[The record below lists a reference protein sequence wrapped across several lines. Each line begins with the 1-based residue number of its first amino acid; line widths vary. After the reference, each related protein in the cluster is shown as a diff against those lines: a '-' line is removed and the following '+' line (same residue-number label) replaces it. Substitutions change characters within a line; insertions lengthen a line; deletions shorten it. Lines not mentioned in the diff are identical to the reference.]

1 MKMRKMLFFLMMA
14 TACCAQAQNEVERA
28 LQSVEQNNTTLI
40 ALRHET
46 EAAKVGNHTNLNLPN
61 PEVEFGYLWGSP
73 SSIGHRKDVS
83 AMQSFD
89 FATVTG
95 AKRRLARQQDALAEW
110 QYKENRMQLLLEAHN
125 LCLDAI
131 YYNAMYKELALRKRN
146 AEEIAAAQQKRL
158 ERGDV
163 NRIEY
168 NQVKLDLASVSA
180 EMMRCE
186 AERAAVMA
194 ELQRLNG
201 GEPLMI
207 GATDYPVVAIAD
219 DFEAWY
225 AEAEQKSP
233 ALAYVKQEMAV
244 ADKELAVRR
253 ADGLPTVSIGFM
265 GEYVSGENY
274 QGVKVGMSIP
284 LWANKNRVRQA
295 KAQVEAA
302 KARQTD
308 ARQQFYSRLHNLFV
322 QQNGLHQV
330 VKSYEEALRAT
341 DNTALL
347 KKALDA
353 GSISTIDYLL
363 GARMYYDAVNQKMDA
378 CRAWQK
384 TVAEMQAVLL

>member
-1 MKMRKMLFFLMMA
+1 MFFFVMMTA
-14 TACCAQAQNEVERA
+14 ACCVQAQNEVERV
-28 LQSVEQNNTTLI
+28 LQSVEQHNTTLV

-83 AMQSFD
+83 AVQSFD

-95 AKRRLARQQDALAEW
+95 AKRRLARQQDALADW
-110 QYKENRMQLLLEAHN
+110 QYKESRMQLLLEAHH

-131 YYNAMYKELALRKRN
+131 YYNAMCKELMQRKQY
-146 AEEIAAAQQKRL
+146 AEEIASAQQKRL
-158 ERGDV
+158 EQGDI

-168 NQVKLDLASVSA
+168 NQVKLDLAAVCA
-180 EMMRCE
+180 ELMRCNT
-186 AERAAVMA
+186 ERAAVMA

-201 GEPLMI
+201 GEPLLI
-207 GATDYPVVAIAD
+207 EATDYPAVAIAN

-233 ALAYVKQEMAV
+233 ALAYVKQQIDV
-244 ADKELAVRR
+244 ANRELAVRR
-253 ADGLPTVSIGFM
+253 ADGLPTVSLGFM

-295 KAQVEAA
+295 KAEVEAA

-322 QQNGLHQV
+322 QQRGLRQV
-330 VKSYEEALRAT
+330 VQSYKEALRAT
-341 DNTALL
+341 DNTSLL

-353 GSISTIDYLL
+353 GSISTMDYLL

>member
-1 MKMRKMLFFLMMA
+1 MRKMFFFVMMTA
-14 TACCAQAQNEVERA
+14 ACCVQAQNEVERV
-28 LQSVEQNNTTLI
+28 LQSVEQHNTTLV

-83 AMQSFD
+83 AVQSFD

-95 AKRRLARQQDALAEW
+95 AKRRLARQQDALADW
-110 QYKENRMQLLLEAHN
+110 QYKESRMQLLLEAHH

-131 YYNAMYKELALRKRN
+131 YYNAMCKELVQRKQY
-146 AEEIAAAQQKRL
+146 AEEIASAQQKRL
-158 ERGDV
+158 EQGDI

-168 NQVKLDLASVSA
+168 NQVKLDLAAVCA
-180 EMMRCE
+180 ELMRCNT
-186 AERAAVMA
+186 ERAAVMA

-201 GEPLMI
+201 GEPLLI
-207 GATDYPVVAIAD
+207 EATDYPAVAIAN

-233 ALAYVKQEMAV
+233 ALAYVKQQIDV
-244 ADKELAVRR
+244 ANRELAVRR
-253 ADGLPTVSIGFM
+253 ADGLPTVSLGFM

-295 KAQVEAA
+295 KAEVEAA

-322 QQNGLHQV
+322 QQRGLRQV
-330 VKSYEEALRAT
+330 VQSYQEALRAT
-341 DNTALL
+341 DNTSLL

-353 GSISTIDYLL
+353 GSISTMDYLL

>member
-1 MKMRKMLFFLMMA
+1 MRKMFFFVMMSA
-14 TACCAQAQNEVERA
+14 ACCVQAQNEVERV
-28 LQSVEQNNTTLI
+28 LQSVEQHNTTLI

-83 AMQSFD
+83 AVQSFD

-95 AKRRLARQQDALAEW
+95 AKRRLARQQDALADW
-110 QYKENRMQLLLEAHN
+110 QYKESRMQLLLEAHH

-131 YYNAMYKELALRKRN
+131 YYNAMCKELMQRKQY
-146 AEEIAAAQQKRL
+146 AEEITSAQQKRL
-158 ERGDV
+158 EQGDI

-168 NQVKLDLASVSA
+168 NQVKLDLAAVSA
-180 EMMRCE
+180 ELMRCNT
-186 AERAAVMA
+186 ERAAVMA

-201 GEPLMI
+201 GEPLLI
-207 GATDYPVVAIAD
+207 EATDYPAVAIAN

-233 ALAYVKQEMAV
+233 ALAYVKQQIDV
-244 ADKELAVRR
+244 ANRELAVRR
-253 ADGLPTVSIGFM
+253 ADGLPTVSLGFM

-295 KAQVEAA
+295 KAEVEAA

-322 QQNGLHQV
+322 QQRGLRQV
-330 VKSYEEALRAT
+330 VQSYQEALRAT
-341 DNTALL
+341 DNTSLL

-353 GSISTIDYLL
+353 GSISTMDYLL

>member
-1 MKMRKMLFFLMMA
+1 MRKMFFFVMMTA
-14 TACCAQAQNEVERA
+14 ACCVQAQNEVERV
-28 LQSVEQNNTTLI
+28 LQSVEQHNTTLV

-46 EAAKVGNHTNLNLPN
+46 EAAKVGNHTSLNLPN

-83 AMQSFD
+83 AVQSFD

-95 AKRRLARQQDALAEW
+95 AKRRLARQQDALADW
-110 QYKENRMQLLLEAHN
+110 QYKESRMQLLLEAHH

-131 YYNAMYKELALRKRN
+131 YYNAMCKELMQRKQY
-146 AEEIAAAQQKRL
+146 AEEITSAQQKRL
-158 ERGDV
+158 EQGDI

-168 NQVKLDLASVSA
+168 NQVKLDLAAVSA
-180 EMMRCE
+180 ELMRCNT
-186 AERAAVMA
+186 ERAAVMA

-201 GEPLMI
+201 GEPLLI
-207 GATDYPVVAIAD
+207 EATDYPAVAIAN

-233 ALAYVKQEMAV
+233 ALAYVKQQIDV
-244 ADKELAVRR
+244 ANRELAVRR
-253 ADGLPTVSIGFM
+253 ADGLPTVSLGFM

-295 KAQVEAA
+295 KAEVEAA

-322 QQNGLHQV
+322 QQRGLRQV
-330 VKSYEEALRAT
+330 VQSYQEALRAT
-341 DNTALL
+341 DNTSLL

-353 GSISTIDYLL
+353 GSISTMDYLL

>member
-1 MKMRKMLFFLMMA
+1 MRKMFFFVMMTA
-14 TACCAQAQNEVERA
+14 ACCVQAQNEVERV
-28 LQSVEQNNTTLI
+28 LQSVEQHNTTLV

-83 AMQSFD
+83 AVQSFD

-95 AKRRLARQQDALAEW
+95 AKRRLARQQDALADW
-110 QYKENRMQLLLEAHN
+110 QYKESRMQLLLEAHH

-131 YYNAMYKELALRKRN
+131 YYNAMCKELMQRKQY
-146 AEEIAAAQQKRL
+146 AEEITSAQQKRL
-158 ERGDV
+158 EQGDI

-168 NQVKLDLASVSA
+168 NQVKLDLAAVCA
-180 EMMRCE
+180 ELMRCNT
-186 AERAAVMA
+186 ERAAVMA

-201 GEPLMI
+201 GEPLLI
-207 GATDYPVVAIAD
+207 EATDYPAVAIAN

-233 ALAYVKQEMAV
+233 ALAYVKQQIDV
-244 ADKELAVRR
+244 ANRELAVRR
-253 ADGLPTVSIGFM
+253 ADGLPTVSLRFM

-295 KAQVEAA
+295 KAEVEAA

-322 QQNGLHQV
+322 QQRGLRQV
-330 VKSYEEALRAT
+330 VQSYQEALRAT
-341 DNTALL
+341 DNTSLL

-353 GSISTIDYLL
+353 GSISTMDYLL

>member
-1 MKMRKMLFFLMMA
+1 MRKMFFFVMMTA
-14 TACCAQAQNEVERA
+14 ACCVQAQNEVERV
-28 LQSVEQNNTTLI
+28 LQSVEQHSTTLV

-83 AMQSFD
+83 AVQSFD
-89 FATVTG
+89 FATVSG
-95 AKRRLARQQDALAEW
+95 AKRRLARQQDALADW
-110 QYKENRMQLLLEAHN
+110 QYKESRMQLLLEAHH

-131 YYNAMYKELALRKRN
+131 YYNAMCKELMQRKQY
-146 AEEIAAAQQKRL
+146 AEEITSAQQKRL
-158 ERGDV
+158 EQGDI

-168 NQVKLDLASVSA
+168 NQVKLDLAAVSA
-180 EMMRCE
+180 ELMRCNT
-186 AERAAVMA
+186 ERAAVMA

-201 GEPLMI
+201 GEPLLI
-207 GATDYPVVAIAD
+207 EATDYPAVAIAN

-233 ALAYVKQEMAV
+233 ALAYVKQQIDV
-244 ADKELAVRR
+244 ANRELAVRR
-253 ADGLPTVSIGFM
+253 ADGLPTVSLGFM

-295 KAQVEAA
+295 KAEVEAA

-322 QQNGLHQV
+322 QQRGLRQV
-330 VKSYEEALRAT
+330 VQSYQEALRAT
-341 DNTALL
+341 DNTSLL

-353 GSISTIDYLL
+353 GSISTMDYLL

>member
-1 MKMRKMLFFLMMA
+1 MFFFVMMTA
-14 TACCAQAQNEVERA
+14 ACCVQAQNEVERV
-28 LQSVEQNNTTLI
+28 LQSVEQHNTTLV

-83 AMQSFD
+83 AVQSFD

-95 AKRRLARQQDALAEW
+95 AKRRLARQQDALADW
-110 QYKENRMQLLLEAHN
+110 QYKESRMQLLLEAHH

-131 YYNAMYKELALRKRN
+131 YYNAMCKELMQRKQY
-146 AEEIAAAQQKRL
+146 AEEITSAQQKRL
-158 ERGDV
+158 EQGDI

-168 NQVKLDLASVSA
+168 NQVKLDLAAVCA
-180 EMMRCE
+180 ELMRCNT
-186 AERAAVMA
+186 ERAAVMA

-201 GEPLMI
+201 GEPLLI
-207 GATDYPVVAIAD
+207 EATDYPAVAIAN

-233 ALAYVKQEMAV
+233 ALAYVKQQIDV
-244 ADKELAVRR
+244 ANRELAVRR
-253 ADGLPTVSIGFM
+253 ADGLPTVSLGFM

-295 KAQVEAA
+295 KAEVEAA

-308 ARQQFYSRLHNLFV
+308 ARQQFYSRLHNLFG
-322 QQNGLHQV
+322 QQRGLRQV
-330 VKSYEEALRAT
+330 VQSYQEALRAT
-341 DNTALL
+341 DNTSLL

-353 GSISTIDYLL
+353 GSISTMDYLL

>member
-1 MKMRKMLFFLMMA
+1 MRKMFFFVMMSA
-14 TACCAQAQNEVERA
+14 ACCVQAQNEVERV
-28 LQSVEQNNTTLI
+28 LQSVEQHNTTLI

-83 AMQSFD
+83 AVQSFD
-89 FATVTG
+89 FATVSG
-95 AKRRLARQQDALAEW
+95 AKRRLARQQDALADW
-110 QYKENRMQLLLEAHN
+110 QYKESRMQLLLEAHH

-131 YYNAMYKELALRKRN
+131 YYNAMCKELMQRKQY
-146 AEEIAAAQQKRL
+146 AEEITSAQQKRL
-158 ERGDV
+158 EQGDI

-168 NQVKLDLASVSA
+168 NQVKLDLAAVCA
-180 EMMRCE
+180 ELMRCNT
-186 AERAAVMA
+186 ERAAVMA

-201 GEPLMI
+201 GEPLLI
-207 GATDYPVVAIAD
+207 EATDYPAVAIAN

-233 ALAYVKQEMAV
+233 ALAYVKQQIDV
-244 ADKELAVRR
+244 ANRELAVRR
-253 ADGLPTVSIGFM
+253 ADGLPTVSLGFM

-295 KAQVEAA
+295 KAEVEAA

-322 QQNGLHQV
+322 QQRGLRQV
-330 VKSYEEALRAT
+330 VQSYQEALRAT
-341 DNTALL
+341 DNTSLL

-353 GSISTIDYLL
+353 GSISTMDYLL

>member
-1 MKMRKMLFFLMMA
+1 MRKMFFFVMMTA
-14 TACCAQAQNEVERA
+14 ACCVQAQNEVERV
-28 LQSVEQNNTTLI
+28 LQSVEQHNTTLI

-46 EAAKVGNHTNLNLPN
+46 EAAKVGKHTNLNLPN

-83 AMQSFD
+83 AVQSFD

-95 AKRRLARQQDALAEW
+95 AKRRLARQQDALADW
-110 QYKENRMQLLLEAHN
+110 QYKESRMQLLLEAHH

-131 YYNAMYKELALRKRN
+131 YYNAMCKELMQRKQY
-146 AEEIAAAQQKRL
+146 AEEITSAQQKRL
-158 ERGDV
+158 EQGDI

-168 NQVKLDLASVSA
+168 NQVKLDLAAVCA
-180 EMMRCE
+180 ELMRCNT
-186 AERAAVMA
+186 ERAAVMA

-201 GEPLMI
+201 GEPLLI
-207 GATDYPVVAIAD
+207 EATDYPAVAIAN

-233 ALAYVKQEMAV
+233 ALAYVKQQIDV
-244 ADKELAVRR
+244 ANRELAVRR
-253 ADGLPTVSIGFM
+253 ADGLPTVSLGFM

-295 KAQVEAA
+295 KAEVEAA

-322 QQNGLHQV
+322 QQRGLRQV
-330 VKSYEEALRAT
+330 VQSYQEALRAT
-341 DNTALL
+341 DNTSLL

-353 GSISTIDYLL
+353 GSISTMDYLL

>member
-1 MKMRKMLFFLMMA
+1 MRKMFFFVMMTA
-14 TACCAQAQNEVERA
+14 ACCVQAQNEVESV
-28 LQSVEQNNTTLI
+28 LQSVEQHNTTLV

-83 AMQSFD
+83 AVQSFD

-95 AKRRLARQQDALAEW
+95 AKRRLARQQDALADW
-110 QYKENRMQLLLEAHN
+110 QYKESRMQLLLEAHH

-131 YYNAMYKELALRKRN
+131 YYNAMCKELMQRKQY
-146 AEEIAAAQQKRL
+146 AEEIASAQQKRL
-158 ERGDV
+158 EQGDI

-168 NQVKLDLASVSA
+168 NQVKLDLAAVSA
-180 EMMRCE
+180 ELMRCNT
-186 AERAAVMA
+186 ERASVMA

-201 GEPLMI
+201 GEPLLI
-207 GATDYPVVAIAD
+207 EATDYPAVAIAN

-233 ALAYVKQEMAV
+233 ALAYVKQQIDV
-244 ADKELAVRR
+244 ANRELAVRR
-253 ADGLPTVSIGFM
+253 ADGLPTVSLGFM

-295 KAQVEAA
+295 KAEVEAA

-308 ARQQFYSRLHNLFV
+308 AQQQFYSRLHNLFV
-322 QQNGLHQV
+322 QQRGLRQV
-330 VKSYEEALRAT
+330 VQSYQEALRAT
-341 DNTALL
+341 DNTSLL

-353 GSISTIDYLL
+353 GSISTMDYLL

>member
-1 MKMRKMLFFLMMA
+1 MRKMFFFVMMTA
-14 TACCAQAQNEVERA
+14 ACCVQAQNEVESV
-28 LQSVEQNNTTLI
+28 LQSVEQHNTTLV

-83 AMQSFD
+83 AVQSFD

-95 AKRRLARQQDALAEW
+95 AKRRLARQQDALADW
-110 QYKENRMQLLLEAHN
+110 QYKESRMQLLLEAHH

-131 YYNAMYKELALRKRN
+131 YYNAMCKELMQRKQY
-146 AEEIAAAQQKRL
+146 AEEIASAQQKRL
-158 ERGDV
+158 EQGDI

-168 NQVKLDLASVSA
+168 NQVKLDLAAVSA
-180 EMMRCE
+180 ELMRCNT
-186 AERAAVMA
+186 ERASVMA

-201 GEPLMI
+201 GEPLLI
-207 GATDYPVVAIAD
+207 EATDYPAVAIAN

-233 ALAYVKQEMAV
+233 ALAYVKQQIDV
-244 ADKELAVRR
+244 ANRELAVRR
-253 ADGLPTVSIGFM
+253 ADGLPPVSLGFM

-295 KAQVEAA
+295 KAEVEAA

-308 ARQQFYSRLHNLFV
+308 AQQQFYSRLHNLFV
-322 QQNGLHQV
+322 QQRGLRQV
-330 VKSYEEALRAT
+330 VQSYQEALRAT
-341 DNTALL
+341 DNTSLL

-353 GSISTIDYLL
+353 GSISTMDYLL

>member
-1 MKMRKMLFFLMMA
+1 MFFFVMMTA
-14 TACCAQAQNEVERA
+14 ACCVQAQNEVERV
-28 LQSVEQNNTTLI
+28 LQSVEQHNTTLV

-46 EAAKVGNHTNLNLPN
+46 EAAKVRNHTNLNLPN

-83 AMQSFD
+83 AVQSFD

-95 AKRRLARQQDALAEW
+95 AKRRLARQQDALADW
-110 QYKENRMQLLLEAHN
+110 QYKESRMQLLLEAHH

-131 YYNAMYKELALRKRN
+131 YYNAMCKELMQRKQY
-146 AEEIAAAQQKRL
+146 AEEITSAQQKRL
-158 ERGDV
+158 EQGDI

-168 NQVKLDLASVSA
+168 NQVKLDLAAVCA
-180 EMMRCE
+180 ELMRCNT
-186 AERAAVMA
+186 ERAAVMA

-201 GEPLMI
+201 GEPLLI
-207 GATDYPVVAIAD
+207 EATDYPAVAIAN

-233 ALAYVKQEMAV
+233 ALAYMKQQIDV
-244 ADKELAVRR
+244 ANRELAVRR
-253 ADGLPTVSIGFM
+253 ADGLPTVSLGFM

-295 KAQVEAA
+295 KAEVEAA

-322 QQNGLHQV
+322 QQHGLRQV
-330 VKSYEEALRAT
+330 VQSYQEALRAT
-341 DNTALL
+341 DNTSLL

-353 GSISTIDYLL
+353 GSISTMDYLL

>member
-1 MKMRKMLFFLMMA
+1 MRKMFFFVMMTA
-14 TACCAQAQNEVERA
+14 ACCVPAQNEVERV
-28 LQSVEQNNTTLI
+28 LQSVEQHNTTLV

-83 AMQSFD
+83 AVQSFD

-95 AKRRLARQQDALAEW
+95 AKRRLARQQDALADW
-110 QYKENRMQLLLEAHN
+110 QYKESRMQLLLEAHH

-131 YYNAMYKELALRKRN
+131 YYNAMCKELMQRKQY
-146 AEEIAAAQQKRL
+146 AEEITSAQQKRL
-158 ERGDV
+158 EQGDI

-168 NQVKLDLASVSA
+168 NQVKLDLAAVCA
-180 EMMRCE
+180 ELMRCNT
-186 AERAAVMA
+186 ERAAVMA

-201 GEPLMI
+201 GEPLLI
-207 GATDYPVVAIAD
+207 EATDYPAVAIAN

-233 ALAYVKQEMAV
+233 ALAYVKQQIDV
-244 ADKELAVRR
+244 ANRELAVRR
-253 ADGLPTVSIGFM
+253 ADGLPTVSLGFM

-295 KAQVEAA
+295 KAEVEAA

-322 QQNGLHQV
+322 QQRGLRQV
-330 VKSYEEALRAT
+330 VQSYQEALRAT
-341 DNTALL
+341 DNTSLL

-353 GSISTIDYLL
+353 GSISTMDYLL

>member
-1 MKMRKMLFFLMMA
+1 MRKMFFFVMMSA
-14 TACCAQAQNEVERA
+14 ACCVQAQNEVERV
-28 LQSVEQNNTTLI
+28 LQSVEQHNTTLI

-83 AMQSFD
+83 AVQSFD

-95 AKRRLARQQDALAEW
+95 AKRRLARQQDALADW
-110 QYKENRMQLLLEAHN
+110 QYKESRMQLLLEAHH

-131 YYNAMYKELALRKRN
+131 YYNAMCKELMQRKQY
-146 AEEIAAAQQKRL
+146 AEEITSAQQKRL
-158 ERGDV
+158 EQGDI

-168 NQVKLDLASVSA
+168 NQVKLDLAAVCA
-180 EMMRCE
+180 ELMRCNT
-186 AERAAVMA
+186 ERAAVMA

-201 GEPLMI
+201 GEPLLI
-207 GATDYPVVAIAD
+207 EATDYPAVAIAN

-233 ALAYVKQEMAV
+233 ALAYVKQQIDV
-244 ADKELAVRR
+244 ANRELAVRR
-253 ADGLPTVSIGFM
+253 ADGLPTVSLGFM

-295 KAQVEAA
+295 KAEVEAA

-322 QQNGLHQV
+322 QQRGLRQV
-330 VKSYEEALRAT
+330 VQSYQEALRAT
-341 DNTALL
+341 DNTSLL

-353 GSISTIDYLL
+353 GSISTMDYLL

>member
-1 MKMRKMLFFLMMA
+1 MRKMFFFVMMTA
-14 TACCAQAQNEVERA
+14 ACCVQAQNEVERV
-28 LQSVEQNNTTLI
+28 LQSVEQHNTTLV

-83 AMQSFD
+83 AVQSFD

-95 AKRRLARQQDALAEW
+95 AKRRLARQQDALADW
-110 QYKENRMQLLLEAHN
+110 QYKESRMQLLLEAHH

-131 YYNAMYKELALRKRN
+131 YYNAMCKELMQRKQY
-146 AEEIAAAQQKRL
+146 AEEITSAQQKRL
-158 ERGDV
+158 EQGDI

-168 NQVKLDLASVSA
+168 NQVKLDLAAVCA
-180 EMMRCE
+180 ELMRCNT
-186 AERAAVMA
+186 ERAAVMA

-201 GEPLMI
+201 GEPLLI
-207 GATDYPVVAIAD
+207 EATDYPAVAIAN

-233 ALAYVKQEMAV
+233 ALAYVKQQIDV
-244 ADKELAVRR
+244 ANRELAVRR
-253 ADGLPTVSIGFM
+253 ADGLPTVSLGFM

-295 KAQVEAA
+295 KAEVEAA

-322 QQNGLHQV
+322 QQRGLRQV
-330 VKSYEEALRAT
+330 VQSYQEALRAT
-341 DNTALL
+341 DNTSWL

-353 GSISTIDYLL
+353 GSISTMDYLL

>member
-1 MKMRKMLFFLMMA
+1 MRKMFFFVMMTA
-14 TACCAQAQNEVERA
+14 ACCVQAQNEVERV
-28 LQSVEQNNTTLI
+28 LQSVEQHNTTLI

-83 AMQSFD
+83 AVQSFD
-89 FATVTG
+89 FATVSG
-95 AKRRLARQQDALAEW
+95 AKRRLARQQDALADW
-110 QYKENRMQLLLEAHN
+110 QYKESRMQLLLEAHH

-131 YYNAMYKELALRKRN
+131 YYNAMCKELMQRKQY
-146 AEEIAAAQQKRL
+146 AEEIASAQQKRL
-158 ERGDV
+158 EQGDI

-168 NQVKLDLASVSA
+168 NQVKLDLAAVCA
-180 EMMRCE
+180 ELMRCNT
-186 AERAAVMA
+186 ERAAVMA

-201 GEPLMI
+201 GEPLLI
-207 GATDYPVVAIAD
+207 EATDYPAVAIAN

-233 ALAYVKQEMAV
+233 ALAYVKQQIDV
-244 ADKELAVRR
+244 ANRELAVRR
-253 ADGLPTVSIGFM
+253 ADGLPTVSLGFM

-295 KAQVEAA
+295 KAEVEAA

-322 QQNGLHQV
+322 QQRGLRQV
-330 VKSYEEALRAT
+330 VQSYQEALRAT
-341 DNTALL
+341 DNTSLL

-353 GSISTIDYLL
+353 GSISTMDYLL

>member
-1 MKMRKMLFFLMMA
+1 MFFFVMMTA
-14 TACCAQAQNEVERA
+14 ACCVQAQNEVERV
-28 LQSVEQNNTTLI
+28 LQSVEQHNTTLV

-83 AMQSFD
+83 AVQSFD

-95 AKRRLARQQDALAEW
+95 AKRRLARQQDALADW
-110 QYKENRMQLLLEAHN
+110 QYKESRMQLLLEAHH

-131 YYNAMYKELALRKRN
+131 YYNAMCKELMQRKQY
-146 AEEIAAAQQKRL
+146 AEEITSAQQKRL
-158 ERGDV
+158 EQGDI

-168 NQVKLDLASVSA
+168 NQVKLDLAAVCA
-180 EMMRCE
+180 ELMRCNT
-186 AERAAVMA
+186 ERAAVMA

-201 GEPLMI
+201 GEPLLI
-207 GATDYPVVAIAD
+207 EATDYPAVAIAN

-233 ALAYVKQEMAV
+233 ALAYVKQQIDV
-244 ADKELAVRR
+244 ANRELAVRR
-253 ADGLPTVSIGFM
+253 ADGLPTVSLGFM

-295 KAQVEAA
+295 KAEVEAA

-322 QQNGLHQV
+322 QQRGLRQV
-330 VKSYEEALRAT
+330 VQSYKEALRAT
-341 DNTALL
+341 DNTSLL

-353 GSISTIDYLL
+353 GSISTMDYLL

>member
-1 MKMRKMLFFLMMA
+1 MRKMFFFVMMTA
-14 TACCAQAQNEVERA
+14 ACCVQAQNEVERV
-28 LQSVEQNNTTLI
+28 LQSVEQHNTTLV

-83 AMQSFD
+83 AVQSFD

-95 AKRRLARQQDALAEW
+95 AKRRLARQQDALADW
-110 QYKENRMQLLLEAHN
+110 QYKESRMQLLLEAHH

-131 YYNAMYKELALRKRN
+131 YYNAMCKELMQRKQY
-146 AEEIAAAQQKRL
+146 AEEITSAQQKRL
-158 ERGDV
+158 EQGDI

-168 NQVKLDLASVSA
+168 NQVKLDLAAVCA
-180 EMMRCE
+180 ELMRCNT
-186 AERAAVMA
+186 ERAAVMA

-201 GEPLMI
+201 GEPLLI
-207 GATDYPVVAIAD
+207 EATDYPAVAIAN

-233 ALAYVKQEMAV
+233 ALAYVKQQIDV
-244 ADKELAVRR
+244 ANRELAVRR
-253 ADGLPTVSIGFM
+253 ADGLPTVSLGFM

-295 KAQVEAA
+295 KAEVEAA

-322 QQNGLHQV
+322 QQRGLRQV
-330 VKSYEEALRAT
+330 VQSYKEALRAT
-341 DNTALL
+341 DNTSLL

-353 GSISTIDYLL
+353 GSISTMDYLL

>member
-1 MKMRKMLFFLMMA
+1 MFFFVMMTA
-14 TACCAQAQNEVERA
+14 ACCVQAQNEVERV
-28 LQSVEQNNTTLI
+28 LQSVEQHNTTLV

-83 AMQSFD
+83 AVQSFD
-89 FATVTG
+89 FATVSG
-95 AKRRLARQQDALAEW
+95 AKRRLARQQDALADW
-110 QYKENRMQLLLEAHN
+110 QYKESRMQLLLEAHH

-131 YYNAMYKELALRKRN
+131 YYNAMCKELMQRKQY
-146 AEEIAAAQQKRL
+146 AEEIASAQQKRL
-158 ERGDV
+158 EQGDI

-168 NQVKLDLASVSA
+168 NQVKLDLAAVCA
-180 EMMRCE
+180 ELMRCNT
-186 AERAAVMA
+186 ERAAVMA

-201 GEPLMI
+201 GEPLLI
-207 GATDYPVVAIAD
+207 EATDYPAVAIAN

-233 ALAYVKQEMAV
+233 ALAYVKQQIDV
-244 ADKELAVRR
+244 ANRELAVRR
-253 ADGLPTVSIGFM
+253 ADGLPTVSLGFM

-295 KAQVEAA
+295 KAEVEAA

-322 QQNGLHQV
+322 QQRGLRQV
-330 VKSYEEALRAT
+330 VQSYQEALRAT
-341 DNTALL
+341 DNTSLL

-353 GSISTIDYLL
+353 GSISTMDYLL

>member
-1 MKMRKMLFFLMMA
+1 MRKMFFFVMMTA
-14 TACCAQAQNEVERA
+14 ACCVQAQNEVEGV
-28 LQSVEQNNTTLI
+28 LQSVGQHNTTRV

-83 AMQSFD
+83 AVQSFD

-95 AKRRLARQQDALAEW
+95 AKRRLARQQDALADW
-110 QYKENRMQLLLEAHN
+110 QYKESRMQLLLEAHH

-131 YYNAMYKELALRKRN
+131 YYNAMCKELMQRKQY
-146 AEEIAAAQQKRL
+146 AEEITSAQQKRL
-158 ERGDV
+158 EQGDI

-168 NQVKLDLASVSA
+168 NQVKLDLAAVCA
-180 EMMRCE
+180 ELMRCNT
-186 AERAAVMA
+186 ERAAVMA

-201 GEPLMI
+201 GEPLLI
-207 GATDYPVVAIAD
+207 EATDYPAVAIAN

-233 ALAYVKQEMAV
+233 ALAYVKQQIDV
-244 ADKELAVRR
+244 ANRELAVRR
-253 ADGLPTVSIGFM
+253 ADGLPTVSLGFM

-295 KAQVEAA
+295 KAEVEAA

-322 QQNGLHQV
+322 QQRGLRQV
-330 VKSYEEALRAT
+330 VQSYQEALRAT
-341 DNTALL
+341 DNTSLL

-353 GSISTIDYLL
+353 GSISTMDYLL

>member
-1 MKMRKMLFFLMMA
+1 MRKMFFFVMMTA
-14 TACCAQAQNEVERA
+14 ACCVQAQNEVERV
-28 LQSVEQNNTTLI
+28 LQSVEQHNTTLV

-83 AMQSFD
+83 AVQSFD
-89 FATVTG
+89 CATVTG
-95 AKRRLARQQDALAEW
+95 AKRRLARQQDALADW
-110 QYKENRMQLLLEAHN
+110 QYKESRMQLLLEAHH

-131 YYNAMYKELALRKRN
+131 YYNAMCKELMQRKQY
-146 AEEIAAAQQKRL
+146 AEEITSAQQKRL
-158 ERGDV
+158 EQGDI

-168 NQVKLDLASVSA
+168 NQVKLDLAAVCA
-180 EMMRCE
+180 ELMRCNT
-186 AERAAVMA
+186 ERAAVMA

-201 GEPLMI
+201 GEPLLI
-207 GATDYPVVAIAD
+207 EATDYPAVAIAN

-233 ALAYVKQEMAV
+233 ALAYVKQQIDV
-244 ADKELAVRR
+244 ANRELAVRR
-253 ADGLPTVSIGFM
+253 ADGLPTVSLGFM

-295 KAQVEAA
+295 KAEVEAA

-322 QQNGLHQV
+322 QQRGLRQV
-330 VKSYEEALRAT
+330 VQSYQEALRAT
-341 DNTALL
+341 DNTSLL

-353 GSISTIDYLL
+353 GSISTMDYLL

>member
-1 MKMRKMLFFLMMA
+1 MRKMFFFVMMTA
-14 TACCAQAQNEVERA
+14 ACCVQAQNEVERV
-28 LQSVEQNNTTLI
+28 LQSVEQHNTTLV

-83 AMQSFD
+83 AVQSFD
-89 FATVTG
+89 FATVSG
-95 AKRRLARQQDALAEW
+95 AKRRLARQQDALADW
-110 QYKENRMQLLLEAHN
+110 QYKESRMQLLLEAHH

-131 YYNAMYKELALRKRN
+131 YYNAMCKELMQRKQY
-146 AEEIAAAQQKRL
+146 AEEITSAQQKRL
-158 ERGDV
+158 EQGDI

-168 NQVKLDLASVSA
+168 NQVKLDLAAVCA
-180 EMMRCE
+180 ELMRCNT
-186 AERAAVMA
+186 ERAAVMA

-201 GEPLMI
+201 GEPLLI
-207 GATDYPVVAIAD
+207 EATDYPAVAIAN

-233 ALAYVKQEMAV
+233 ALAYVKQQIDV
-244 ADKELAVRR
+244 ANRELAVRR
-253 ADGLPTVSIGFM
+253 ADGLPTVSLGFM

-295 KAQVEAA
+295 KAEVEAA

-322 QQNGLHQV
+322 QQRGLRQV
-330 VKSYEEALRAT
+330 VQSYQEALRAT
-341 DNTALL
+341 DNTSLL

-353 GSISTIDYLL
+353 GSISTMDYLL